1 MSLTRFVN
9 ILALVLMCACPFTAL
24 VLTSH
29 GVAYVTTAGL
39 VLIGLLAAAWLIWAC
54 YSWAVDRTTKVWSGS
69 VLQVTQDSYP
79 AKEDLFAE
87 SSFYDERNIFLRE
100 VTVSHNG
107 GHLLLLRAAHHD
119 STCPRAVWVEGALPS
134 GKFLRFVVKTKVV
147 EGRVRKLLH
156 LVPVEGGP
164 RRGELQAMAS

>member
-1 MSLTRFVN
+1 MSLSRFVN

-39 VLIGLLAAAWLIWAC
+39 VLIGLFAAAWLIWAC
-54 YSWAVDRTTKVWSGS
+54 YSYGVDRTTKVWSGS
-69 VLQVTQDSYP
+69 VLRITQDAYP
-79 AKEDLFAE
+79 VRAELFAE

-107 GHLLLLRAAHHD
+107 GYLLLLRPVHHD
-119 STCPRAVWVEGALPS
+119 STCPRAVWIEGAVPS
-134 GKFLRFVVKTKVV
+134 GKFLRFVAKTKVV
-147 EGRVRKLLH
+147 EGRARKLLYP
-156 LVPVEGGP
+156 VAVEGGP
-164 RRGELQAMAS
+164 RDELRAAS